1 VVMGE
6 YLDRNSS
13 INAIKNIKCLFT
25 ELSDVYG
32 KYGIDI
38 DRDVG
43 RKNILISAAQE
54 HFFAK
59 AIGSIV
65 GECSNDGRTGM
76 ADIVIDS
83 MDGKEVECKVVC
95 QGKKGSWS
103 LQADKA
109 TLERK
114 GSCDFLYLLFDRS
127 HSEAAVFLF
136 EDLVPDDFHDPSP
149 GSRGKARLRKSSA
162 FKKCTPIIGGF
173 TNLRN
178 QWIEKYTLA
187 AKKSTTI
194 PAKRTAEQKAQM
206 WYNKPDSYNIQ
217 LEKINELF

>member
-1 VVMGE
+1 MSE
-6 YLDRNSS
+6 YLNRSSS
-13 INAIKNIKCLFT
+13 INAIKSIKSLFS
-25 ELSDVYG
+25 ELNDVYG

-38 DRDVG
+38 SKDVG

-54 HFFAK
+54 HFFAR
-59 AIGSIV
+59 AIKSIV

-83 MDGKEVECKVVC
+83 MDGKEVECKVLC

-103 LQADKA
+103 FQADKA

-114 GSCDFLYLLFDRS
+114 GSCDFLYLLFDRV
-127 HSEAAVFLF
+127 HENVAVFLF
-136 EDLVPDDFHDPSP
+136 KELVPDDFHDPSP

-162 FKKCTPIIGGF
+162 FKKCTPIVGKF
-173 TNLRN
+173 TNLREG
-178 QWIEKYTLA
+178 WIEKYEKDVRSSNSA
-187 AKKSTTI
+187 S
-194 PAKRTAEQKAQM
+194 AKRIAEQKIQM

-217 LEKINELF
+217 LEKIDELF